1 MRISPKAV
9 FVTSL
14 TLTVLLVAFSGVG
27 YAEDKPLKIGI
38 TQIVEHPA
46 LNAVRDAVIDKVTAA
61 GYERGK
67 DVKFLLKNAQGDMNN
82 AVSIA
87 QTFKSE
93 GVDYVVSIATPT
105 SVAAAQVLK
114 ETPIVVSAVTNFVEA
129 GLVESFEDY
138 ENPEN
143 NGNITGISDQV
154 PVKAQ
159 FELIKQLVPSVERV
173 GNIFNS
179 GEANS
184 AFLTKLARQ
193 VTDEMGLKL
202 VEATASS
209 TAEVS
214 AAAKSLKGRVD
225 AVWVSTD
232 NTVVSALPV
241 VSNMTKGEEI
251 PLVVADPTSIEEG
264 SMAGYGFNYYSHG
277 LRAGDILLEVMGGKA
292 PNEIPIQIM
301 QAEDLSLALNLDY
314 SREIGYEFPKE
325 VLKQAN
331 QLVVANQI
339 WEKKSSD

>member
-1 MRISPKAV
+1 MRASPKNILL
-9 FVTSL
+9 TSL
-14 TLTVLLVAFSGVG
+14 VLITLLFGLSGVG
-27 YAEDKPLKIGI
+27 QAAEEPISIGI

-46 LNAVRDAVIDKVTAA
+46 LNAVRDAVIDTVTSA
-61 GYERGK
+61 GYERGE

-93 GVDYVVSIATPT
+93 GVDYVVTIATPT

-114 ETPIVVSAVTNFVEA
+114 ETPLVVSAVTNFVEA

-159 FELIKQLVPSVERV
+159 FELIEQLVPSVEKV
-173 GNIFNS
+173 GNVFNS

-193 VTDEMGLKL
+193 VTDEMGIDL

-209 TAEVS
+209 SAEVS
-214 AAAKSLKGRVD
+214 AAAKSLRGRVD
-225 AVWVSTD
+225 AVWISTD

-241 VSNMTKGEEI
+241 VSKMTKDEGI
-251 PLVVADPTSIEEG
+251 PLVVADPTSVKEG
-264 SMAGYGFNYYSHG
+264 SIAGYGFDYYSHG

-292 PNEIPIQIM
+292 PNEVPIQVM
-301 QAEDLSLALNLDY
+301 QAEDLTLALNMDY
-314 SREIGYEFPKE
+314 AREIDYRFPAE
-325 VLKQAN
+325 VLEQAN
-331 QLVVANQI
+331 QFILAGQL
-339 WEKKSSD
+339 WTKGSE